1 MSRTKT
7 VSGGVGK
14 GTVLET
20 HINPEAIQRAVDAT
34 QPDTCAEERP
44 TEPPHSTE
52 VMDAFERAKRAGGVN
67 DMRSRRIN
75 RGLWGDREGDMTD
88 APALVGQTAIFDFK
102 RAEE

>member
-1 MSRTKT
+1 MTRTQT
-7 VSGGVGK
+7 VSGGIGN

-34 QPDTCAEERP
+34 QPDICAEERP

-52 VMDAFERAKRAGGVN
+52 VMEAFEKTKQAGVVN

-75 RGLWGDREGDMTD
+75 RGLWGDREGDMIG
-88 APALVGQTAIFDFK
+88 APGLVGQTAIFDFK
-102 RAEE
+102 RAE